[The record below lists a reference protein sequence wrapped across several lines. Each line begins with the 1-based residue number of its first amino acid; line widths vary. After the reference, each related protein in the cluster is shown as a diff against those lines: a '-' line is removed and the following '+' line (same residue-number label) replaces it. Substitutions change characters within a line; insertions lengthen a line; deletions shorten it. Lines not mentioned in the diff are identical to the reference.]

1 MKSSRTASAGVDQ
14 HSGRT
19 RVTPV
24 FTWLQAH
31 GRSDWVTELLRLAD
45 GIQIADSVGNVMSVC
60 VGKEREVEPSPARL
74 GWMIRNAHRLAP
86 TDGRLWR
93 EYRRRVTDNPGRD
106 EALRTLDDGDA
117 KGLSKNLKLE
127 GSTHAD
133 CLIECERAFVWIEG
147 KRNDWLSPSIK
158 WDVTRDQLARNLDAV
173 WQLAGKT
180 RKDFWLLICHEH
192 DLKHHEQELV
202 DGYRAGTWKAGFPH
216 LSEDTRLL
224 FRQKIG
230 TVRWQ
235 IISRRWPALPPAEVT
250 ARGCTQP

>member
-1 MKSSRTASAGVDQ
+1 MTASDQ

-24 FTWLQAH
+24 FTWLHRH
-31 GRSDWVTELLRLAD
+31 GGSDWVTELLQLAD
-45 GIQIADSVGNVMSVC
+45 GIQIAGSVGDAISVC
-60 VGKEREVEPSPARL
+60 VGAEREVGPSPGRL
-74 GWMIRNAHRLAP
+74 AWMIRNAERLAP
-86 TDGRLWR
+86 VDGRLWK
-93 EYRRRVTDNPGRD
+93 EYRRRVIENPSRND
-106 EALRTLDDGDA
+106 ALQKLDAGDV
-117 KGLSKNLKLE
+117 KGVSKILKLE

-158 WDVTRDQLARNLDAV
+158 WDVTRDQLARNLEAV
-173 WQLAGKT
+173 WQLAEQS
-180 RKDFWLLICHEH
+180 RKGFWLLICHEY
-192 DLKHHEQELV
+192 DLKHHEQELI

-230 TVRWQ
+230 TLRWR
-235 IISRRWPALPPAEVT
+235 IVSRHWPALPFLK
-250 ARGCTQP
+250 

>member
-1 MKSSRTASAGVDQ
+1 MTSSSTASEDVDQ

-31 GRSDWVTELLRLAD
+31 GGSGWATELLCFAD
-45 GIQIADSVGNVMSVC
+45 GIQLAHSVGEVMLLSVAE
-60 VGKEREVEPSPARL
+60 EREVEPSPARL
-74 GWMIRNAHRLAP
+74 AWMIRNADKLAP

-93 EYRRRVTDNPGRD
+93 EYQRRVIDNPGRE
-106 EALRTLDDGDA
+106 EALRALDAGDA
-117 KGLSKNLKLE
+117 KGLSRDLKLE
-127 GSTHAD
+127 GPTHAD

-158 WDVTRDQLARNLDAV
+158 WDVTRDQLARNLEAV
-173 WQLAGKT
+173 WQLAEEA

-192 DLKHHEQELV
+192 DLKHHEQELI
-202 DGYRAGTWKAGFPH
+202 DGYRAGTWKAGYPH
-216 LSEDTRLL
+216 LSVETRLL

-235 IISRRWPALPPAEVT
+235 TIFRRWPALLPECGGEQDGG
-250 ARGCTQP
+250 R

>member
-31 GRSDWVTELLRLAD
+31 GGSDWVTELLRLAD
-45 GIQIADSVGNVMSVC
+45 GIHVADSVGNVTSLC
-60 VGKEREVEPSPARL
+60 VGKEREIEPSPARL
-74 GWMIRNAHRLAP
+74 GWMIRNVHRLAP

-93 EYRRRVTDNPGRD
+93 EYRRRVIDNPDRD
-106 EALRTLDDGDA
+106 EALRTLDAGNA

-127 GSTHAD
+127 GPTHAD

-173 WQLAGKT
+173 WQLAGQAQ
-180 RKDFWLLICHEH
+180 KDFWLLICHEH

-235 IISRRWPALPPAEVT
+235 AIFRQWPALVVE
-250 ARGCTQP
+250 